1 MPPKDINLLDAKIKI
16 GVCGHEFGEW
26 NLVDLNRIEPSCS
39 EVDFPY
45 NENILSGEH
54 ECSITL
60 CPPQGLTCD
69 DIILALIYGISIEK
83 LKQNNWRKFHGLPM
97 RRRKR

>member
-1 MPPKDINLLDAKIKI
+1 MPPKDISLFDAKIKI
-16 GVCGHEFGEW
+16 SVDGYEFEEC
-26 NLVDLNRIEPSCS
+26 NLIDLDGIEPSCS

-45 NENILSGEH
+45 SKNILSSEH

-69 DIILALIYGISIEK
+69 DIILALVCGINIEK
-83 LKQNNWRKFHGLPM
+83 LKQNNWRKLHGIPM
-97 RRRKR
+97 RRRMK